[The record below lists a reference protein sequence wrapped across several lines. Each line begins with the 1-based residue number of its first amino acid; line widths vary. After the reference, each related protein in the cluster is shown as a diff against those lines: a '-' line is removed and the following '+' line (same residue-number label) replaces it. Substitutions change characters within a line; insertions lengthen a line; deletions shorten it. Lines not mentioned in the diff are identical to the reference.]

1 MLRDWQRAWKAFAE
15 RFSTEALQSLA
26 NALAA
31 DSPQIIQGETIRP
44 CPKDCEGPEPPA
56 GCDPVA
62 YCCWAGGGYRT
73 ALDVA
78 EAFGDACW
86 HCDQRLGTSQA
97 AGWLIV
103 WWDRE
108 PRAKAF
114 ADLLCEVRDEIQRR
128 RLGRLYSSAPDQTE
142 VRA

>member
-31 DSPQIIQGETIRP
+31 DSPLINQGVSVYP
-44 CPKDCEGPEPPA
+44 NPSNCEGPEPPEWL
-56 GCDPVA
+56 DPVA
-62 YCCWAGGGYRT
+62 FCCWAGGGYRT
-73 ALDVA
+73 ALQVA

-86 HCDQRLGTSQA
+86 HCDQRMGTSQA
-97 AGWLIV
+97 AGWWCC
-103 WWDRE
+103 WWDNT
-108 PRAKAF
+108 PRVKAF
-114 ADLLCEVRDEIQRR
+114 ADLLAEVRDEIQRR

>member
-1 MLRDWQRAWKAFAE
+1 MKDWQRAWRAFSE

-31 DSPQIIQGETIRP
+31 DSPQIIQGQTVEPRP
-44 CPKDCEGPEPPA
+44 QQCEGPEPPEGA
-56 GCDPVA
+56 CPVA
-62 YCCWAGGGYRT
+62 YCCWAGGGHRT
-73 ALDVA
+73 ALQVFKA
-78 EAFGDACW
+78 YTEAC
-86 HCDQRLGTSQA
+86 TQA
-97 AGWLIV
+97 DERVGVREAHAGFEV

-114 ADLLCEVRDEIQRR
+114 GDLLSEVRDEIQRR